1 MDKNLPTF
9 AVTALVFIAR
19 EVADRGGAELLL
31 VRQSYGQRYWSLPG
45 GSMEPGESIEQAA
58 VREAKEETGLD
69 VRLTR
74 LVGVYSKPEQDAL
87 AICFEAE
94 VLGGAVQ
101 EATDAALASRDEVVE
116 CGYFRPDALPEPVRG
131 HLRERIRD
139 WQRGLDH
146 AVWRSQ

>member
-19 EVADRGGAELLL
+19 GAADPGGAEILL
-31 VRQSYGQRYWSLPG
+31 VRQSYGKRYWSLPG
-45 GSMEPGESIEQAA
+45 GSMEHGESLEQAA

-74 LVGVYSKPEQDAL
+74 LVGMYSKPDQDAL

-94 VLGGAVQ
+94 VLGGSVL
-101 EATDAALASRDEVVE
+101 EATDEVVE
-116 CGYFRPDALPEPVRG
+116 CGYFRPDTLPVPIRD
-131 HLRERIRD
+131 HLCERIAD
-139 WQRGLDH
+139 WQQRLPH